1 MHLRS
6 VPLVAILSITTPCQA
21 AAAGDRPKASRHTV
35 ERRERYLPHMTWEEV
50 ARYLETSDMIVVPV
64 GSVEQH
70 GRHLPLGSD
79 FIDAVEVSLRI
90 AERAHVLVAPVVLA
104 GVSDYHLG
112 FPGTI
117 ALSPQTFEAVLFET
131 ARSLAAHGFHR
142 VLIYSGHGGNGPS
155 VASVVNR
162 INRETPA
169 TAIDLNRFDPP
180 PKEPALQKLRLDFH
194 AGVEETSVM
203 LSWAPAL
210 VRTDR
215 LENPKLRLPSRL
227 RAIYE
232 RTDGEAQKALDWATA
247 FLPAQTGKGTS
258 TREMTDT
265 GAFTDGDLRTAN
277 ADLGDARIEA
287 RVSAAV
293 RFIETWRRIPA
304 DPLQKPVE

>member
-1 MHLRS
+1 M
-6 VPLVAILSITTPCQA
+6 PLVAILAVAEPCLA
-21 AAAGDRPKASRHTV
+21 ASAGEPPRAPQHAV
-35 ERRERYLPHMTWEEV
+35 ERRERYLPHMTWEDV
-50 ARYLETSDMIVVPV
+50 ARYLETSDLVIVPV

-70 GRHLPLGSD
+70 GKHLPLGAD

-131 ARSLAAHGFHR
+131 ARSLAAHGFRR
-142 VLIYSGHGGNGPS
+142 VLVYSGHGGNGPS

-180 PKEPALQKLRLDFH
+180 PAEPALRKLKLDFH

-203 LSWAPAL
+203 LSLAPAL

-215 LENPKLRLPSRL
+215 LQNPRLTLPPRL

-247 FLPAQTGKGTS
+247 FLPVETGKGTS
-258 TREMTDT
+258 TRELTDT

-277 ADLGDARIEA
+277 AELGSARVDAT
-287 RVSAAV
+287 VSAAV
-293 RFIETWRRIPA
+293 RFIETWRAIAAEPA
-304 DPLQKPVE
+304 GK